1 MRILL
6 VHNFYGSSAPSGEN
20 RVVLEERDLL
30 REAGHEVVEHF
41 AYSDTV
47 RDRGLLPL
55 LRTAALVPWN
65 RAARSRIA
73 RRIREVQPDIVH
85 IHNVF
90 PLFSPAIF
98 GAAATGRAA
107 VVHTLHNYRA
117 FCPGALVLRDNRVC
131 TDCVDR
137 RSILPA
143 LRHGCYRKSRLAT
156 APLAACV
163 ALHRALDTYRRHVD
177 AFIALTEFQKEQM
190 SKAGLPPER
199 IFVKPNCLP
208 STVEPVPWEQREAKC
223 VFVGRISREKGVR
236 VLMDAW
242 AAWGPSAPQLQIIG
256 DGPELEELRSSV
268 PAPIA
273 GRVTFCGQKSPG
285 DTQALLSR
293 ARVLIMPS
301 IWYEGFPLVFRE
313 AVGYGVPVIA
323 SRIGALPELV
333 EARGAGRLFEAGNA
347 HGLQQAVSSLWEDDA
362 TLKVMSA
369 AAANQARKHYSPQA
383 NLAVVQSV
391 YTHALEHKSERLR
404 VPKTGCP
411 INATR

>member
-30 REAGHEVVEHF
+30 REAGHEIIEHF

-55 LRTAALVPWN
+55 LKTALQVPWN
-65 RAARSRIA
+65 HAARRRLA
-73 RRIREVQPDIVH
+73 RRVREVQPDIVH
-85 IHNVF
+85 VHNVF

-98 GAAATGRAA
+98 GAAAGGRAA
-107 VVHTLHNYRA
+107 VIHTLHNYRV
-117 FCPGALVLRDNRVC
+117 FCPGALLLRDNRVC
-131 TDCVDR
+131 TDCVER
-137 RSILPA
+137 RSVIPA
-143 LRHGCYRKSRLAT
+143 LEHGCYRRSRLAT

-163 ALHRALDTYRRHVD
+163 ALHRALGTYQRHVD
-177 AFIALTEFQKEQM
+177 AFIALTEFQKEQL

-199 IFVKPNCLP
+199 IFVKANCLP
-208 STVEPVPWEQREAKC
+208 SMVEPVPWEQREEKC

-236 VLMDAW
+236 VLLDAW

-256 DGPELEELRSSV
+256 DGPELEELRSA
-268 PAPIA
+268 APTRVA
-273 GRVTFCGQKSPG
+273 GRISFCGQKSPE

-301 IWYEGFPLVFRE
+301 ICYEGFPLVFRE

-333 EARGAGRLFEAGNA
+333 EAHGSGRLFEAGNA
-347 HGLQQAVSSLWEDDA
+347 QSLQQVLSSLWRDD
-362 TLKVMSA
+362 SA
-369 AAANQARKHYSPQA
+369 LRAISTAASAEARARYSPQA
-383 NLAVVQSV
+383 NLAAFDAI
-391 YTHALEHKSERLR
+391 YGLALERKKEPCSGQLECRAG
-404 VPKTGCP
+404 V
-411 INATR
+411 TR